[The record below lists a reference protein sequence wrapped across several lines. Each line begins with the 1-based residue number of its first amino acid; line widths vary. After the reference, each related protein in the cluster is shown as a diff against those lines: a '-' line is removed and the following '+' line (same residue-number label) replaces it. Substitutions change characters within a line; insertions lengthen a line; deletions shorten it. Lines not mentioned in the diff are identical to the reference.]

1 MGAVTEQNLE
11 RLVVGLTEQVRDRY
25 YGKYRGLVEDVEDP
39 EGLGRIVASVPSVYG
54 DLDSPWA
61 LPCTP
66 FAGDGYGFAMLPKAG
81 DGVWIEFEA
90 GDPSRPIWTGFWW
103 ASGEIP
109 TDTAD
114 QRIVI
119 TPEGLKLVMDDAG
132 KILKLAH
139 PGGAEITLTDND
151 ITLEIGGTKLVLSA
165 SGLSVNDGAFEVR

>member
-1 MGAVTEQNLE
+1 
-11 RLVVGLTEQVRDRY
+11 
-25 YGKYRGLVEDVEDP
+25 
-39 EGLGRIVASVPSVYG
+39 
-54 DLDSPWA
+54 
-61 LPCTP
+61 
-66 FAGDGYGFAMLPKAG
+66 MLPKAG

-109 TDTAD
+109 TDSAD
-114 QRIVI
+114 QRVVV

-132 KILKLAH
+132 
-139 PGGAEITLTDND
+139 D